1 MIRRYS
7 KELNYSIILIDNSI
21 MISEMLDNRGF
32 NTLVYDDAYAK
43 TCLIASIISEFQ
55 NQSNRV
61 IRGKIIYVDL
71 DAAFTSY
78 VKAGLIPSMEIQR
91 IDDYTYQSESSFLK
105 IYLPSED
112 IFDIIMVDI
121 IRSMNECSLIIFD
134 SINSFNNLFYDKI
147 LHSLNNKL
155 KIGNLNQLLYFI
167 LMMILKHTSESNIP
181 FLVTSMIRYK
191 RKEVVTSNRLLS
203 KKSSLNFY
211 VKIKNLND
219 LSITILGGPK
229 FNQKN
234 FIMKDKVLRW
244 T

>member
-1 MIRRYS
+1 
-7 KELNYSIILIDNSI
+7 
-21 MISEMLDNRGF
+21 MISEMLNKRGF
-32 NTLVYDDAYAK
+32 NTLIYDDAYAK

-61 IRGKIIYVDL
+61 TRSKIIYVDL
-71 DAAFTSY
+71 DAIFTSY
-78 VKAGLIPSMEIQR
+78 VKAGLIPSMQIQR
-91 IDDYTYQSESSFLK
+91 IDDYTYQSESSALK

-155 KIGNLNQLLYFI
+155 KIGNLNQLLYFD

-181 FLVTSMIRYK
+181 FLLTSMIRYK
-191 RKEVVTSNRLLS
+191 RKEVVTSNRLLN

-219 LSITILGGPK
+219 LSITILGDPK
-229 FNQKN
+229 VNQKN
-234 FIMKDKVLRW
+234 FIMKDKVLRL

>member
-1 MIRRYS
+1 
-7 KELNYSIILIDNSI
+7 

-32 NTLVYDDAYAK
+32 NTLIYDDAYAK

-55 NQSNRV
+55 NQSNGV
-61 IRGKIIYVDL
+61 TSGKIIYVDL

-91 IDDYTYQSESSFLK
+91 IDDYTYKSESSSLK

-191 RKEVVTSNRLLS
+191 RKEVVTSNRLLNR
-203 KKSSLNFY
+203 KSSLNFY

-219 LSITILGGPK
+219 LSITILGDPK
-229 FNQKN
+229 VKQKN
-234 FIMKDKVLRW
+234 LIMKDKVLRW

>member
-1 MIRRYS
+1 
-7 KELNYSIILIDNSI
+7 
-21 MISEMLDNRGF
+21 
-32 NTLVYDDAYAK
+32 
-43 TCLIASIISEFQ
+43 
-55 NQSNRV
+55 
-61 IRGKIIYVDL
+61 
-71 DAAFTSY
+71 
-78 VKAGLIPSMEIQR
+78 MEIQR

-229 FNQKN
+229 VNQKN

>member
-1 MIRRYS
+1 
-7 KELNYSIILIDNSI
+7 

-32 NTLVYDDAYAK
+32 NTLIYDDAYAK
-43 TCLIASIISEFQ
+43 ICLIASIISEFQ

-61 IRGKIIYVDL
+61 TRGKIVYLDL

-78 VKAGLIPSMEIQR
+78 VKAGLIPSMEIQK
-91 IDDYTYQSESSFLK
+91 IDDYTYKSESSALK

-134 SINSFNNLFYDKI
+134 SINSFYNIFFNKEIPSSNNR
-147 LHSLNNKL
+147 L
-155 KIGNLNQLLYFI
+155 KSGNLNQLLYFV
-167 LMMILKHTSESNIP
+167 LMMILKHTSHFNIP

-211 VKIKNLND
+211 VKIRNLND
-219 LSITILGGPK
+219 LSIRILGHPK
-229 FNQKN
+229 TNQKN
-234 FIMKDKVLRW
+234 FLIKDKVLRW

>member
-1 MIRRYS
+1 
-7 KELNYSIILIDNSI
+7 

-32 NTLVYDDAYAK
+32 NTLIYDDAYAK
-43 TCLIASIISEFQ
+43 ICLIASIISEFQ

-61 IRGKIIYVDL
+61 TRGKIVYLDL

-78 VKAGLIPSMEIQR
+78 VKAGLIPSMEIQK
-91 IDDYTYQSESSFLK
+91 IDDYTYTYKSESSALK

-121 IRSMNECSLIIFD
+121 IRSINECSLIIFD

-147 LHSLNNKL
+147 VDSLNNKL

-191 RKEVVTSNRLLS
+191 RKEIVTTNRLLS

-219 LSITILGGPK
+219 LSITILGDPK
-229 FNQKN
+229 VNQKN
-234 FIMKDKVLRW
+234 LIIKDKVLRW

>member
-1 MIRRYS
+1 
-7 KELNYSIILIDNSI
+7 

-32 NTLVYDDAYAK
+32 NTLIYDDTYAK

-55 NQSNRV
+55 NQSNKV
-61 IRGKIIYVDL
+61 TRGKIIYVDL

-78 VKAGLIPSMEIQR
+78 VEAGLIPSMEIQR
-91 IDDYTYQSESSFLK
+91 IDDYTYQSESSALK

-191 RKEVVTSNRLLS
+191 RKEVVTSNRLLT

-211 VKIKNLND
+211 VKIINLND
-219 LSITILGGPK
+219 LSITILGDPK
-229 FNQKN
+229 VKQKN
-234 FIMKDKVLRW
+234 LIMKDKVLRW

>member
-1 MIRRYS
+1 
-7 KELNYSIILIDNSI
+7 
-21 MISEMLDNRGF
+21 MISEILDNSGF
-32 NTLVYDDAYAK
+32 NTLIYDDAFAK
-43 TCLIASIISEFQ
+43 ICLIASIISEFQ
-55 NQSNRV
+55 NQHHNDNHS
-61 IRGKIIYVDL
+61 KIVYLDL

-78 VKAGLIPSMEIQR
+78 VKAGLIPSIEIQKM
-91 IDDYTYQSESSFLK
+91 DDHIYQSTSSSLK

-112 IFDIIMVDI
+112 IFDTIIVDI
-121 IRSMNECSLIIFD
+121 IKSMNECSLIIFD

-147 LHSLNNKL
+147 LDSLNNKL

-191 RKEVVTSNRLLS
+191 RKEIVTTNRLLS
-203 KKSSLNFY
+203 KKSSLNLY

-219 LSITILGGPK
+219 LSITILGDPK
-229 FNQKN
+229 VNQKN
-234 FIMKDKVLRW
+234 LIMKDKVLRW

>member
-1 MIRRYS
+1 
-7 KELNYSIILIDNSI
+7 
-21 MISEMLDNRGF
+21 MISELLDNSGF
-32 NTLVYDDAYAK
+32 NTLIYDDAYAK
-43 TCLIASIISEFQ
+43 TCLIASIISEFRD
-55 NQSNRV
+55 QSNRV
-61 IRGKIIYVDL
+61 TRGKIVYLDL

-78 VKAGLIPSMEIQR
+78 VKAGLIPSMEIQK
-91 IDDYTYQSESSFLK
+91 IDDYTYQSESSALK

-112 IFDIIMVDI
+112 IFNIIMVDI
-121 IRSMNECSLIIFD
+121 IRSINECSLIIFD
-134 SINSFNNLFYDKI
+134 SINSFYNLFYDKI

-155 KIGNLNQLLYFI
+155 KIGSLNQLLYFI

-191 RKEVVTSNRLLS
+191 RREVVTSNRLLR

-219 LSITILGGPK
+219 LSITILGDPK
-229 FNQKN
+229 VNQKN

>member
-1 MIRRYS
+1 
-7 KELNYSIILIDNSI
+7 
-21 MISEMLDNRGF
+21 ML
-32 NTLVYDDAYAK
+32 
-43 TCLIASIISEFQ
+43 
-55 NQSNRV
+55 
-61 IRGKIIYVDL
+61 
-71 DAAFTSY
+71 
-78 VKAGLIPSMEIQR
+78 
-91 IDDYTYQSESSFLK
+91 
-105 IYLPSED
+105 
-112 IFDIIMVDI
+112 DI

-181 FLVTSMIRYK
+181 FLVTSMIRYT

-219 LSITILGGPK
+219 LSITILGDPK
-229 FNQKN
+229 VNQKN
-234 FIMKDKVLRW
+234 LIMKDKVLRW

>member
-1 MIRRYS
+1 
-7 KELNYSIILIDNSI
+7 
-21 MISEMLDNRGF
+21 MISEMLSNRGF
-32 NTLVYDDAYAK
+32 NTLIYDDAYAK
-43 TCLIASIISEFQ
+43 ICLIASIISEFQ

-61 IRGKIIYVDL
+61 ARGKIVYLDL

-78 VKAGLIPSMEIQR
+78 VKAGLIRSIEIQR
-91 IDDYTYQSESSFLK
+91 IDDYTYQSESRALK

-134 SINSFNNLFYDKI
+134 SVNSFNNLFYDKS

-181 FLVTSMIRYK
+181 FLVTSMIRYN
-191 RKEVVTSNRLLS
+191 RKEVVTSNRLLT

-219 LSITILGGPK
+219 LSITILGDPK
-229 FNQKN
+229 VNQKN
-234 FIMKDKVLRW
+234 LILKDKVLRL

>member
-1 MIRRYS
+1 
-7 KELNYSIILIDNSI
+7 
-21 MISEMLDNRGF
+21 MISEMLNNKGF
-32 NTLVYDDAYAK
+32 NTLIYDDAYAK
-43 TCLIASIISEFQ
+43 ICLIASIISEFQ

-61 IRGKIIYVDL
+61 ARGKIVYLDL

-91 IDDYTYQSESSFLK
+91 IDDYTYQSESSALK

-147 LHSLNNKL
+147 LHSLNSQL

-211 VKIKNLND
+211 VKIRNLND
-219 LSITILGGPK
+219 LSITVIGHPK
-229 FNQKN
+229 TNQRN
-234 FIMKDKVLRW
+234 FVIKDKVLRW
-244 T
+244 A

>member
-1 MIRRYS
+1 
-7 KELNYSIILIDNSI
+7 
-21 MISEMLDNRGF
+21 MISEMLDSRGF
-32 NTLVYDDAYAK
+32 NTLIYDDAYAK
-43 TCLIASIISEFQ
+43 ICLIASIISEFQ

-61 IRGKIIYVDL
+61 TRGKIVYLDL

-78 VKAGLIPSMEIQR
+78 VKAGLIPSLEIQR
-91 IDDYTYQSESSFLK
+91 IDDYIYQSDSSALK

-134 SINSFNNLFYDKI
+134 SVNSFNNLFYDKS

-167 LMMILKHTSESNIP
+167 LMMILKHASESNIP

-219 LSITILGGPK
+219 LSITILGDPK
-229 FNQKN
+229 VNQKN
-234 FIMKDKVLRW
+234 LIMKDKVLRW

>member
-1 MIRRYS
+1 
-7 KELNYSIILIDNSI
+7 
-21 MISEMLDNRGF
+21 MISEILDKRGF
-32 NTLVYDDAYAK
+32 NTLIYDDAYAK
-43 TCLIASIISEFQ
+43 ICLIASIISEFR
-55 NQSNRV
+55 NQSSRV
-61 IRGKIIYVDL
+61 TRGKIVYLDL
-71 DAAFTSY
+71 DASFTSY
-78 VKAGLIPSMEIQR
+78 VKAGLIPSIEIQR
-91 IDDYTYQSESSFLK
+91 IDDYIYKSESSALK

-191 RKEVVTSNRLLS
+191 RKEVVTSNRLLT

-219 LSITILGGPK
+219 LSITILGDPQV
-229 FNQKN
+229 NQKN

>member
-1 MIRRYS
+1 
-7 KELNYSIILIDNSI
+7 

-32 NTLVYDDAYAK
+32 NTLIYDDAYAK

-61 IRGKIIYVDL
+61 ARGKIVYLDL

-78 VKAGLIPSMEIQR
+78 VKAALIPSMEIQR
-91 IDDYTYQSESSFLK
+91 IDDYTYQSKSSALK

-203 KKSSLNFY
+203 EKSSLNFY

-219 LSITILGGPK
+219 LSITILGDPK
-229 FNQKN
+229 VNQKN
-234 FIMKDKVLRW
+234 LIMKDKVLRW

>member
-1 MIRRYS
+1 
-7 KELNYSIILIDNSI
+7 
-21 MISEMLDNRGF
+21 MISEMLDNKGF
-32 NTLVYDDAYAK
+32 NTLIYDDAYAK
-43 TCLIASIISEFQ
+43 ICLIASIISEFQ

-61 IRGKIIYVDL
+61 ARGKIVYLDL

-78 VKAGLIPSMEIQR
+78 VKAALIPSMEIQR
-91 IDDYTYQSESSFLK
+91 IDDYTYQSKSSALK

-203 KKSSLNFY
+203 EKSSLNFY

-219 LSITILGGPK
+219 LSITILGDPK
-229 FNQKN
+229 VNQKN
-234 FIMKDKVLRW
+234 LIMKDKVLRW

>member
-1 MIRRYS
+1 
-7 KELNYSIILIDNSI
+7 

-32 NTLVYDDAYAK
+32 NTLIYDDAYAK
-43 TCLIASIISEFQ
+43 ICLIASIISEFQ

-61 IRGKIIYVDL
+61 TRGKIVYLDL

-78 VKAGLIPSMEIQR
+78 VKAGLIPSVEIQK
-91 IDDYTYQSESSFLK
+91 IDDYTYKSESSALK

-121 IRSMNECSLIIFD
+121 IRSMNECSLVIFD

-147 LHSLNNKL
+147 LDSLNNKR

-211 VKIKNLND
+211 VKIRNLND
-219 LSITILGGPK
+219 LSITVIGHPK
-229 FNQKN
+229 TNQRN
-234 FIMKDKVLRW
+234 FVIKDKVLRW
-244 T
+244 A